1 VTDVLRHF
9 FLTTSWCFCGLS
21 LNETGMLVVLAN
33 SANSGI
39 RLRFQHSA
47 FVQTKVAVAKA
58 PDRHVLTLFVAKAQ
72 SFTAV
77 RFETYHARNCVA
89 DRGMLARR
97 RRNAQLLCANTSGKV
112 VWLQCCSVNFNSINF
127 WNFLRNARVLRNE
140 TLDSFSDLEAR
151 SDFFELTVTRMLVTA
166 GIKSR
171 NRRGQQRN
179 DIQNEIFVETRGA
192 FARWFHGNIPH
203 YHILKF
209 NQSSLIQRFW

>member
-1 VTDVLRHF
+1 MTDVLRHF

-112 VWLQCCSVNFNSINF
+112 V
-127 WNFLRNARVLRNE
+127 
-140 TLDSFSDLEAR
+140 
-151 SDFFELTVTRMLVTA
+151 
-166 GIKSR
+166 
-171 NRRGQQRN
+171 
-179 DIQNEIFVETRGA
+179 
-192 FARWFHGNIPH
+192 
-203 YHILKF
+203 
-209 NQSSLIQRFW
+209 